1 MIKRELVITKD
12 GSHTLFLP
20 ELNEHYHSIFG
31 AIQESKHVFI
41 KEGLNYLNRKNIT
54 VFEIGFGTGLNAML
68 TILEA
73 IQNNFG
79 VDYYAIEKYPLDIKT
94 IYQLNYPELL
104 KLNKYK
110 KDLFYRIHKTE
121 WGIKTEFNN
130 NFSLTKIKNDITEF
144 SIPFLYDIVYFDAF
158 APEKQPEMWSID
170 IFKMIYSN
178 LAAGGILVT
187 YCAKGIV
194 KRTLQSAGFDVEGIP
209 GPSGKREIIRARKS
223 S

>member
-104 KLNKYK
+104 KLNKHK
-110 KDLFYRIHKTE
+110 KDLFYEIHKTE
-121 WGIKTEFNN
+121 WDKKIEIDK
-130 NFSLTKIKNDITEF
+130 NFRLTKIKNDITEF
-144 SIPFLYDIVYFDAF
+144 SIPFLYDIVYFDDF
-158 APEKQPEMWSID
+158 APEKQPEMWSRKV
-170 IFKMIYSN
+170 FKKVYNN
-178 LAAGGILVT
+178 LNRKGILTT

-194 KRTLQSAGFDVEGIP
+194 KRTLISVGYRVESIP
-209 GPSGKREIIRARKS
+209 GPQGKIEIIRAHKS
-223 S
+223 